1 MTREKARD
9 AIILAITA
17 DIKLALID
25 KIYDDFESRVC
36 ENCKYFTYCDDG
48 FHYCDNQLNVGF
60 NGLITEDFG
69 CNRFE
74 RRENV

>member
-9 AIILAITA
+9 AVILAITA

-36 ENCKYFTYCDDG
+36 ENCKHHKYIEKSYRMCNKLEIATSS
-48 FHYCDNQLNVGF
+48 
-60 NGLITEDFG
+60 DFG

-74 RRENV
+74 RREDEL

>member
-1 MTREKARD
+1 MTRED
-9 AIILAITA
+9 AKKDFLAMSPTNRIM
-17 DIKLALID
+17 LID
-25 KIYDDFESRVC
+25 MIFDDFDSRVC
-36 ENCKYFTYCDDG
+36 ENCKCFTYCDDG
-48 FHYCDNQLNVGF
+48 FHYCDNPLNTGF